1 MTRRLLDRLYDG
13 AAWLAALFMIGIVVV
28 FAAPSHDTLTDD
40 LAYMPL
46 LFLALTALLWG
57 VRGASLAAFAGT
69 LVALEGAADLRG
81 RIAFAQPFVL
91 LVSVAVFSLVLTARQ
106 DYDTNLASQVLVM
119 VGVGAIAIALAL
131 VRRRELDA
139 GV

>member
-1 MTRRLLDRLYDG
+1 MLPFFLLTYAQLLFATDAQRLLVLV
-13 AAWLAALFMIGIVVV
+13 APCLVV
-28 FAAPSHDTLTDD
+28 L
-40 LAYMPL
+40 
-46 LFLALTALLWG
+46 
-57 VRGASLAAFAGT
+57 
-69 LVALEGAADLRG
+69 ALEGATDLRG

-106 DYDTNLASQVLVM
+106 DYDTNLASQVIVM
-119 VGVGAIAIALAL
+119 VGGGVIAMALAL